1 MIKILDFYA
10 DWCGPCRMMN
20 PIVEELK
27 QEHPDVEFW
36 KIDVEANQD
45 VAIAHNIQSI
55 PTFLFFKDEVLV
67 KRMTGFIPKYKIKD
81 ILQNL

>member
-27 QEHPDVEFW
+27 QEHPEVEFW

-55 PTFLFFKDEVLV
+55 PTFLFYKDEVLV

>member
-55 PTFLFFKDEVLV
+55 PTFLFYKDEVLV

-81 ILQNL
+81 ILKNL

>member
-20 PIVEELK
+20 PIFEELK
-27 QEHPDVEFW
+27 NEYPDVEFW

-55 PTFLFFKDEVLV
+55 PTFLFYKDEVLV

>member
-55 PTFLFFKDEVLV
+55 PTFLFYKDEVLV